1 MIFAIIGLAMG
12 LLLGLTLSFS
22 YSATFTI
29 YVTLIILILLQSLLR
44 IIKNESMSFNIYKEA
59 ILIISEILFAC
70 LLAFIGEKLGISLY
84 LAIVLSFGLKIFN
97 DFNLI
102 VKKLI
107 KYDKIS

>member
-1 MIFAIIGLAMG
+1 MG
-12 LLLGLTLSFS
+12 LLFGLALSFS

-44 IIKNESMSFNIYKEA
+44 IIKNENMDFNIYKEG

-70 LLAFIGEKLGISLY
+70 LLAFIGEELGISLY

-102 VKKLI
+102 IKKLI